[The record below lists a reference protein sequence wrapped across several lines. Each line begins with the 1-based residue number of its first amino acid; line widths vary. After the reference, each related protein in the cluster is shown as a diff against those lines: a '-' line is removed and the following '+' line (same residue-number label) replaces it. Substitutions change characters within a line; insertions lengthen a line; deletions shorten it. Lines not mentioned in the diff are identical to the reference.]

1 MKNLSLLFIFGSALT
16 FALNSSAETLKF
28 ESYEPGDH
36 QGIFSGE
43 WKINAS
49 KSKAKFWKSSDSS
62 APLVVYTPG
71 WGGVD
76 KYLPAFRD
84 IRAKLGDGYHHL
96 FLYHSKNVEL
106 AGRTISI
113 YQSIRAA
120 KDKGINPSK
129 IVVIGASGGGQE
141 AMHATHQKTAAALSG
156 GIKIDGVIAFY
167 PSCRVSFEDK
177 SFNNAK
183 ILIFVGLKD
192 MVAPAVLCKELK
204 ESHGL
209 SHAEI
214 REYPDAGHSWLFKK
228 RKKKNFQRTWGECRI
243 NIDPAGVWHGE
254 GFDSK
259 NGIGEL
265 VDGMEKKCSSKKNML
280 TGRVSAVYK
289 DTIEATIDFV
299 KRL

>member
-76 KYLPAFRD
+76 KYLPAFKD

-96 FLYHSKNVEL
+96 ILYHNKKLEL

-113 YQSIRAA
+113 YQ
-120 KDKGINPSK
+120 
-129 IVVIGASGGGQE
+129 
-141 AMHATHQKTAAALSG
+141 L
-156 GIKIDGVIAFY
+156 
-167 PSCRVSFEDK
+167 
-177 SFNNAK
+177 
-183 ILIFVGLKD
+183 
-192 MVAPAVLCKELK
+192 
-204 ESHGL
+204 
-209 SHAEI
+209 
-214 REYPDAGHSWLFKK
+214 
-228 RKKKNFQRTWGECRI
+228 
-243 NIDPAGVWHGE
+243 
-254 GFDSK
+254 
-259 NGIGEL
+259 
-265 VDGMEKKCSSKKNML
+265 
-280 TGRVSAVYK
+280 
-289 DTIEATIDFV
+289 
-299 KRL
+299 